1 MFSAEDLNN
10 IADPESDSSEAKEY
24 ADLIQAHISS
34 LKAKLEYPP
43 AVRMGILGGLV
54 GTYFGGVTG
63 TAVGALGGFLL
74 GNRQKVEGVEREV
87 ILNQIAAL
95 QDELRKVAESG
106 ELTEGEISGIMNSQE
121 LMNYSYDCYTFQGK
135 WHDLIGDPG
144 KRFHMMVFGR
154 PKQGKSI
161 FCVQFANYFSQNF
174 GRVLYVAAEEG
185 FSVTLQKKIREF
197 GMANNNMDFANY
209 RNYEQ
214 IRAAL
219 QAKPYKLVFIDSV
232 NFIKITPEQI
242 EELKAE
248 NPQTAFV
255 TVQQAT
261 KGGQFRGSQEYAH
274 NCDIIIEV
282 IAGTA
287 HQQGRY
293 QVHSEMPIFEGP
305 EAKAKEKKETL
316 ETVEVSDVS
325 PEYGQMELF

>member
-1 MFSAEDLNN
+1 MFSEEDLNGLS
-10 IADPESDSSEAKEY
+10 DPGAEASEAKQY
-24 ADLIQAHISS
+24 ADAIAAHISS

-43 AVRMGILGGLV
+43 AVRLGILGGIV
-54 GTYFGGVTG
+54 GTYFGGVAG
-63 TAVGALGGFLL
+63 TAIGALGGFML
-74 GNRQKVEGVEREV
+74 GNKQKVEGVDREV

-95 QDELRKVAESG
+95 QEELRKVAQSG
-106 ELTEGEISGIMNSQE
+106 ELSEGEISGIMNSQE
-121 LMNYSYDCYTFQGK
+121 LMNYSYDCYKFAGK
-135 WHDLIGDPG
+135 WHNLIGDPG
-144 KRFHMMVFGR
+144 KKFHMMVFGR

-174 GRVLYVAAEEG
+174 GPVLYVAAEEG

-197 GMANNNMDFANY
+197 GMANSNMDFANY

-214 IRAAL
+214 IKAAL
-219 QAKPYKLVFIDSV
+219 QAKKYSLVFIDSV

-242 EELKAE
+242 EELKAH
-248 NPQTAFV
+248 NPGTAFV

-293 QVHSEMPIFEGP
+293 QVHSEMPIFDGP
-305 EAKAKEKKETL
+305 EQSKKPTEETAG
-316 ETVEVSDVS
+316 VSDLS
-325 PEYGQMELF
+325 PEYGQTELF

>member
-1 MFSAEDLNN
+1 MFSADDLNN
-10 IADPESDSSEAKEY
+10 IADPEADASEAKQY
-24 ADLIQAHISS
+24 ADLIQGHISS

-43 AVRMGILGGLV
+43 AVRLSILGGIV
-54 GTYFGGVTG
+54 GTYFGGVAG
-63 TAVGALGGFLL
+63 TAAGALGGFLL
-74 GNRQKVEGVEREV
+74 GNKQRIEGVEKEV

-95 QDELRKVAESG
+95 QDELRKVAQSG

-121 LMNYSYDCYTFQGK
+121 LMEYKYDCYKFNGK

-174 GRVLYVAAEEG
+174 GPVLYVAAEEG

-197 GMANNNMDFANY
+197 GMANQNMDFANY

-219 QAKPYKLVFIDSV
+219 QAKPYRCVFIDSV

-248 NPQTAFV
+248 NPNTAFV

-282 IAGTA
+282 IAGIA
-287 HQQGRY
+287 NQQGRY

-305 EAKAKEKKETL
+305 EQKTKETA
-316 ETVEVSDVS
+316 EVAEVSEIS

>member
-10 IADPESDSSEAKEY
+10 IADPETDASEAKQY
-24 ADLIQAHISS
+24 ADAIQAHIAS
-34 LKAKLEYPP
+34 LQAKLEYPP
-43 AVRMGILGGLV
+43 AVRLGILGGIV
-54 GTYFGGVTG
+54 GTYFGGGLG

-74 GNRQKVEGVEREV
+74 GNKQKIEGIDKEV

-106 ELTEGEISGIMNSQE
+106 QLTEGEISGIMNSQE
-121 LMNYSYDCYTFQGK
+121 LMNYRYDCYPFQGK
-135 WHDLIGDPG
+135 WHNLIGDPG

-209 RNYEQ
+209 RDYSQ

-248 NPQTAFV
+248 NTGTAFV

-305 EAKAKEKKETL
+305 EKKPEDKKETL
-316 ETVEVSDVS
+316 EMAEVSEIS

>member
-10 IADPESDSSEAKEY
+10 IADPEADSSEAKEY
-24 ADLIQAHISS
+24 ADLIQAHIAS

-74 GNRQKVEGVEREV
+74 GNKQKVEGVEREV

-95 QDELRKVAESG
+95 QDELRKVAASG

-293 QVHSEMPIFEGP
+293 QVHSEMPIFDGP
-305 EAKAKEKKETL
+305 EAKAKDKKETL
-316 ETVEVSDVS
+316 ETVEVSDIS
-325 PEYGQMELF
+325 PEFGQMELF

>member
-1 MFSAEDLNN
+1 MFSADDLEN
-10 IADPESDSSEAKEY
+10 IADPEAESSEAKQY
-24 ADLIQAHISS
+24 ADAIQAHISS
-34 LKAKLEYPP
+34 LQAKLEYPP
-43 AVRMGILGGLV
+43 AVRLGILGGIV
-54 GTYFGGVTG
+54 GTYFGGMTG
-63 TAVGALGGFLL
+63 TAIGALGGFLL
-74 GNRQKVEGVEREV
+74 GNKQKIEGVDREV

-106 ELTEGEISGIMNSQE
+106 ALTEGEISGIMNSQE
-121 LMNYSYDCYTFQGK
+121 LMNYRYDCYTFTGK

-174 GRVLYVAAEEG
+174 GPVLYVAAEEG

-219 QAKPYKLVFIDSV
+219 QAKPYRLVFIDSV

-293 QVHSEMPIFEGP
+293 QVHSEMPIFDGP
-305 EAKAKEKKETL
+305 EKKET
-316 ETVEVSDVS
+316 EKAAEVADVSDVS
-325 PEYGQMELF
+325 PEYGQMEMF

>member
-10 IADPESDSSEAKEY
+10 IADPEANSSEAKEY
-24 ADLIQAHISS
+24 ADLIQAHIAS

-74 GNRQKVEGVEREV
+74 GNKQKIEGVEREV

-95 QDELRKVAESG
+95 QEELRKVAASG

-293 QVHSEMPIFEGP
+293 QVHSEMPIFDGP
-305 EAKAKEKKETL
+305 EAKAKDKKETL

>member
-1 MFSAEDLNN
+1 MLSADDLNLM
-10 IADPESDSSEAKEY
+10 ADPEAEASEAKQY
-24 ADLIQAHISS
+24 ADMIQAHIIS

-43 AVRMGILGGLV
+43 AIRMGILGGIV
-54 GTYFGGVTG
+54 GTYFGGKAG
-63 TAVGALGGFLL
+63 TAIGALSGLYL
-74 GNRQKVEGVEREV
+74 GSKQKIEGVEREV
-87 ILNQIAAL
+87 ILNQITAL
-95 QDELRKVAESG
+95 QDELRRVAQSG

-121 LMNYSYDCYTFQGK
+121 LMNYKYDSYTFNGK
-135 WHDLIGDPG
+135 WHELIGDPG

-174 GRVLYVAAEEG
+174 GPVLYVAAEEG

-219 QAKPYKLVFIDSV
+219 QAKPYRCVFIDSV

-248 NPQTAFV
+248 NPNTAFV

-293 QVHSEMPIFEGP
+293 QVHSEMPIFDGP
-305 EAKAKEKKETL
+305 EQKTKETA
-316 ETVEVSDVS
+316 EVAEVSDVS
-325 PEYGQMELF
+325 PEYGQMEMF

>member
-10 IADPESDSSEAKEY
+10 IADPEADSSEAKEY
-24 ADLIQAHISS
+24 ADLIQAHIAS

-74 GNRQKVEGVEREV
+74 GNKQKIEGVEREV

-95 QDELRKVAESG
+95 QDELRKVAASG

-293 QVHSEMPIFEGP
+293 QVHSEMPIFDGP

>member
-1 MFSAEDLNN
+1 MLSADDLNSLS
-10 IADPESDSSEAKEY
+10 DPGAKASEAKQY
-24 ADLIQAHISS
+24 ADAIQAHISS
-34 LKAKLEYPP
+34 LQAKLEYPP
-43 AVRMGILGGLV
+43 AIRLGILGGIV

-63 TAVGALGGFLL
+63 TAIGALGGFLL
-74 GNRQKVEGVEREV
+74 GNKQTINDTDKEIV
-87 ILNQIAAL
+87 LNQIAAL
-95 QDELRKVAESG
+95 QEELRKVAESG
-106 ELTEGEISGIMNSQE
+106 ELTQGEISGIMSSKE

-135 WHDLIGDPG
+135 WHELIGDPG
-144 KRFHMMVFGR
+144 KKFHMMVFGR

-161 FCVQFANYFSQNF
+161 FCVQFANYFSTNF
-174 GRVLYVAAEEG
+174 GPVLYVAAEEG

-197 GMANNNMDFANY
+197 GMANPNMDFANY
-209 RNYEQ
+209 RTYEQ
-214 IRAAL
+214 IKAAL
-219 QAKPYKLVFIDSV
+219 QAKKYKLVFIDSV

-248 NPQTAFV
+248 NPGTAFV

-293 QVHSEMPIFEGP
+293 QVHSEMPIFDGP
-305 EAKAKEKKETL
+305 ENKEKKPEA
-316 ETVEVSDVS
+316 EPAGVSEIS
-325 PEYGQMELF
+325 PDYGQMEMF

>member
-1 MFSAEDLNN
+1 MFSEEDLNN
-10 IADPESDSSEAKEY
+10 IADPEADASEAKQY
-24 ADLIQAHISS
+24 ADLIQGHIAS
-34 LKAKLEYPP
+34 LQAKLEYPP
-43 AVRMGILGGLV
+43 AVRLAILGGIV
-54 GTYFGGVTG
+54 GTYFGGGFG
-63 TAVGALGGFLL
+63 TAAGALGGFLL
-74 GNRQKVEGVEREV
+74 GNKQKVEGVDREV
-87 ILNQIAAL
+87 ILNQISAL

-106 ELTEGEISGIMNSQE
+106 QLTEGEISGIMNSAE
-121 LMNYSYDCYTFQGK
+121 LMNYKYDCYAFSGK
-135 WHDLIGDPG
+135 WHDLLGDPG

-174 GRVLYVAAEEG
+174 GPVLYVAAEEG
-185 FSVTLQKKIREF
+185 FSVTLQNKIREF
-197 GMANNNMDFANY
+197 GMANKNMDFANY

-214 IRAAL
+214 IKAAL
-219 QAKPYKLVFIDSV
+219 QAKPYRCVFIDSV

-248 NPQTAFV
+248 NPNTAFV

-282 IAGTA
+282 IAGIA
-287 HQQGRY
+287 NQQGRY
-293 QVHSEMPIFEGP
+293 QVHSQMPIFEDP
-305 EAKAKEKKETL
+305 EAKKEEKPAEL
-316 ETVEVSDVS
+316 AEISDVS

>member
-74 GNRQKVEGVEREV
+74 GNKQKVEGVEREV
-87 ILNQIAAL
+87 ILNQISAL
-95 QDELRKVAESG
+95 QEELRKVAESG

-282 IAGTA
+282 IAGIA
-287 HQQGRY
+287 NQQGRY

>member
-1 MFSAEDLNN
+1 MFSEEDLNGL
-10 IADPESDSSEAKEY
+10 ADPGAEASEAKQY
-24 ADLIQAHISS
+24 ADAIAAHISS

-43 AVRMGILGGLV
+43 AVRLGILGGIV
-54 GTYFGGVTG
+54 GTYFGGVAG
-63 TAVGALGGFLL
+63 TAIGALGGFML
-74 GNRQKVEGVEREV
+74 GNKQKVEGVDREV

-95 QDELRKVAESG
+95 QEELRKVAQSG
-106 ELTEGEISGIMNSQE
+106 ELSEGEISGIMNSQE
-121 LMNYSYDCYTFQGK
+121 LMNYSYDCYKFAGK
-135 WHDLIGDPG
+135 WQELIGDPG
-144 KRFHMMVFGR
+144 KKFHMMVFGR

-174 GRVLYVAAEEG
+174 GPVLYVAAEEG

-197 GMANNNMDFANY
+197 GMANSNMDFANY

-214 IRAAL
+214 IKAAL
-219 QAKPYKLVFIDSV
+219 QAKKYSLVFIDSV

-242 EELKAE
+242 EELKAH
-248 NPQTAFV
+248 NPGTAFV

-293 QVHSEMPIFEGP
+293 QVHSEMPIFDGP
-305 EAKAKEKKETL
+305 EQSKKPTEETAG
-316 ETVEVSDVS
+316 VPDIA
-325 PEYGQMELF
+325 PEYGQTELF

>member
-1 MFSAEDLNN
+1 MLSADDLNL
-10 IADPESDSSEAKEY
+10 IANPEGEASEAKEY
-24 ADLIQAHISS
+24 ADAISAHISS
-34 LKAKLEYPP
+34 LKAKLDYPP
-43 AVRMGILGGLV
+43 AIRMGILGGIV
-54 GTYFGGVTG
+54 GTYFGGKAG
-63 TAVGALGGFLL
+63 TAIGALSGFYL
-74 GNRQKVEGVEREV
+74 GSKQKIEGVEREV
-87 ILNQIAAL
+87 ILNQITAL

-106 ELTEGEISGIMNSQE
+106 ELTEGEISGIMNSQD
-121 LMNYSYDCYTFQGK
+121 LMNYRYDCYTFQGK

-174 GRVLYVAAEEG
+174 GPVLYVAAEEG

-219 QAKPYKLVFIDSV
+219 QAKPYRCVFIDSV

-248 NPQTAFV
+248 NPNTAFV

-305 EAKAKEKKETL
+305 EQKQKETA
-316 ETVEVSDVS
+316 EVAEVSDIS

>member
-1 MFSAEDLNN
+1 MLSADDLNSLS
-10 IADPESDSSEAKEY
+10 DPGAEASEAKQY
-24 ADLIQAHISS
+24 ADAIQAHISS
-34 LKAKLEYPP
+34 LQAKLEYPP
-43 AVRMGILGGLV
+43 AIRLGILGGIV

-63 TAVGALGGFLL
+63 TAIGALGGFLL
-74 GNRQKVEGVEREV
+74 GNKQTLNDTDKEIV
-87 ILNQIAAL
+87 LNQIAAL
-95 QDELRKVAESG
+95 QEELRKVAESG
-106 ELTEGEISGIMNSQE
+106 ELTQGEISGIMSSKE

-135 WHDLIGDPG
+135 WHELIGDPG
-144 KRFHMMVFGR
+144 KKFHMMVFGR

-161 FCVQFANYFSQNF
+161 FCVQFANYFSTNF
-174 GRVLYVAAEEG
+174 GPVLYVAAEEG

-197 GMANNNMDFANY
+197 GMANPNMDFANY
-209 RNYEQ
+209 RTYEQ
-214 IRAAL
+214 IKAAL
-219 QAKPYKLVFIDSV
+219 QAKKYKLVFIDSV

-248 NPQTAFV
+248 NPGTAFV

-293 QVHSEMPIFEGP
+293 QVHSEMPIFDGP
-305 EAKAKEKKETL
+305 ENKEKKPEA
-316 ETVEVSDVS
+316 EPAGVPEIS
-325 PEYGQMELF
+325 PDYGQMEMF

>member
-1 MFSAEDLNN
+1 
-10 IADPESDSSEAKEY
+10 
-24 ADLIQAHISS
+24 
-34 LKAKLEYPP
+34 
-43 AVRMGILGGLV
+43 
-54 GTYFGGVTG
+54 
-63 TAVGALGGFLL
+63 
-74 GNRQKVEGVEREV
+74 
-87 ILNQIAAL
+87 
-95 QDELRKVAESG
+95 
-106 ELTEGEISGIMNSQE
+106 MNSQE
-121 LMNYSYDCYTFQGK
+121 LMNYKYDSYTFNGK
-135 WHDLIGDPG
+135 WHELIGDPG

-174 GRVLYVAAEEG
+174 GPVLYVAAEEG

-242 EELKAE
+242 EELKAQ

-282 IAGTA
+282 IAGIA

-305 EAKAKEKKETL
+305 EQKQGEKPAEMA
-316 ETVEVSDVS
+316 EVSEMS

>member
-1 MFSAEDLNN
+1 
-10 IADPESDSSEAKEY
+10 
-24 ADLIQAHISS
+24 
-34 LKAKLEYPP
+34 
-43 AVRMGILGGLV
+43 MGILGGIV
-54 GTYFGGVTG
+54 GTYFGGKAG
-63 TAVGALGGFLL
+63 TAIGALSGLYL
-74 GNRQKVEGVEREV
+74 GSKQKIEGVEREV
-87 ILNQIAAL
+87 ILNQITAL
-95 QDELRKVAESG
+95 QDELRRVAQSG

-121 LMNYSYDCYTFQGK
+121 LMNYKYDSYTFNGK
-135 WHDLIGDPG
+135 WHELIGDPG

-174 GRVLYVAAEEG
+174 GPVLYVAAEEG

-242 EELKAE
+242 EELKAQ

-282 IAGTA
+282 IAGIA

-305 EAKAKEKKETL
+305 EQKQGEKPAEMA
-316 ETVEVSDVS
+316 EVSEMS

>member
-1 MFSAEDLNN
+1 MLSADDLNLM
-10 IADPESDSSEAKEY
+10 ADPEAEASEAKQY
-24 ADLIQAHISS
+24 ADMIQAHISS

-43 AVRMGILGGLV
+43 AIRMGILGGIV
-54 GTYFGGVTG
+54 GTYFGGKAG
-63 TAVGALGGFLL
+63 TAIGALSGLYL
-74 GNRQKVEGVEREV
+74 GSKQKIEGVEREV
-87 ILNQIAAL
+87 ILNQITAL
-95 QDELRKVAESG
+95 QDELRRVAQSG

-121 LMNYSYDCYTFQGK
+121 LMNYKYDSYTFNGK
-135 WHDLIGDPG
+135 WHELIGDPG

-174 GRVLYVAAEEG
+174 GPVLYVAAEEG

-282 IAGTA
+282 IAGIA

-305 EAKAKEKKETL
+305 EQKQAEKPAEMA
-316 ETVEVSDVS
+316 EVSEIS

>member
-1 MFSAEDLNN
+1 MLSADDLNLM
-10 IADPESDSSEAKEY
+10 ADPEADASEAKQY
-24 ADLIQAHISS
+24 ADMIQAHISS

-43 AVRMGILGGLV
+43 AIRMGILGGIV
-54 GTYFGGVTG
+54 GTYFGGKTG
-63 TAVGALGGFLL
+63 TAIGALSGLYL
-74 GNRQKVEGVEREV
+74 GSKQKIEGVEREV

-121 LMNYSYDCYTFQGK
+121 LMNYKYDSYTFNGK
-135 WHDLIGDPG
+135 WHELIGDPG

-174 GRVLYVAAEEG
+174 GPVLYVAAEEG

-242 EELKAE
+242 EELKAQ

-274 NCDIIIEV
+274 NCDVIIEV

-305 EAKAKEKKETL
+305 EQKQGEKPAEMA
-316 ETVEVSDVS
+316 EVSEMS

>member
-10 IADPESDSSEAKEY
+10 IADPEAESSEAKEY
-24 ADLIQAHISS
+24 ADLIQAHIAS

-74 GNRQKVEGVEREV
+74 GNKQKIEGVEREV

-287 HQQGRY
+287 QQQGRY
-293 QVHSEMPIFEGP
+293 QVHSEMPIFDGP
-305 EAKAKEKKETL
+305 EAKAKDKKETL

>member
-1 MFSAEDLNN
+1 MFSAEDLND
-10 IADPESDSSEAKEY
+10 IADPEADASEAKQY
-24 ADLIQAHISS
+24 ADLIQGHIAS
-34 LKAKLEYPP
+34 LQAKLEYPP
-43 AVRMGILGGLV
+43 AVRLAILGGIV
-54 GTYFGGVTG
+54 GTYFGGGFG
-63 TAVGALGGFLL
+63 TAAGALGGFLL
-74 GNRQKVEGVEREV
+74 GNKQKVEGVDREV

-106 ELTEGEISGIMNSQE
+106 QLTEGEISGIMNSAE
-121 LMNYSYDCYTFQGK
+121 LMNYKYDCYTFSGK
-135 WHDLIGDPG
+135 WHDGIGDPG

-174 GRVLYVAAEEG
+174 GPVLYVAAEEG
-185 FSVTLQKKIREF
+185 FSVTLQNKIREF
-197 GMANNNMDFANY
+197 GMANKNMDFANY

-214 IRAAL
+214 IKAAL
-219 QAKPYKLVFIDSV
+219 QAKPYRCVFIDSV

-248 NPQTAFV
+248 NPNTAFV

-282 IAGTA
+282 IAGIA
-287 HQQGRY
+287 NQQGRY
-293 QVHSEMPIFEGP
+293 QVHSQMPIFEDP
-305 EAKAKEKKETL
+305 EAKKEEKPAEL
-316 ETVEVSDVS
+316 AEISDVS

>member
-1 MFSAEDLNN
+1 MLSADDLNLM
-10 IADPESDSSEAKEY
+10 ADPEADASEAKQY
-24 ADLIQAHISS
+24 ADMIQAHISS

-43 AVRMGILGGLV
+43 AIRMGILGGIV
-54 GTYFGGVTG
+54 GTYFGGKAG
-63 TAVGALGGFLL
+63 TAIGALSGLYL
-74 GNRQKVEGVEREV
+74 GSKQKIEGVEREV

-121 LMNYSYDCYTFQGK
+121 LMNYKYDSYTFNGK
-135 WHDLIGDPG
+135 WHELIGDPG

-174 GRVLYVAAEEG
+174 GPVLYVAAEEG

-242 EELKAE
+242 EELKAQ

-274 NCDIIIEV
+274 NCDVIIEV

-305 EAKAKEKKETL
+305 EQKQGEKPAEMA
-316 ETVEVSDVS
+316 EVSEMS

>member
-10 IADPESDSSEAKEY
+10 IADPEAESSEAKEY
-24 ADLIQAHISS
+24 ADLIQAHIAS

-74 GNRQKVEGVEREV
+74 GNKQKIEGVEREV

-95 QDELRKVAESG
+95 QEELRKVAESG

-154 PKQGKSI
+154 TKQGKSI

-293 QVHSEMPIFEGP
+293 QVHSEMPIFDGP
-305 EAKAKEKKETL
+305 EAKAKDKKETL

>member
-10 IADPESDSSEAKEY
+10 IADTEANSSEAKEY
-24 ADLIQAHISS
+24 ADLIQAHIAS

-74 GNRQKVEGVEREV
+74 GNKQKIEGVEREV

-95 QDELRKVAESG
+95 QEELRKVAASG

-293 QVHSEMPIFEGP
+293 QVHSEMPIFDGP
-305 EAKAKEKKETL
+305 EAKAKDKKETL

>member
-1 MFSAEDLNN
+1 MLSADDLNSLS
-10 IADPESDSSEAKEY
+10 DPGAEASEAKQY
-24 ADLIQAHISS
+24 ADAIQAHISS
-34 LKAKLEYPP
+34 LQAKLEYPP
-43 AVRMGILGGLV
+43 AIRLGILGGIV

-63 TAVGALGGFLL
+63 TAIGAVGGFLL
-74 GNRQKVEGVEREV
+74 GNKQTLNDTDKEIV
-87 ILNQIAAL
+87 LNQIAAL
-95 QDELRKVAESG
+95 QEELRKVAESG
-106 ELTEGEISGIMNSQE
+106 ELTQGEISGIMSSKE

-135 WHDLIGDPG
+135 WHELIGDPG
-144 KRFHMMVFGR
+144 KKFHMMVFGR

-161 FCVQFANYFSQNF
+161 FCVQFANYFSTDF
-174 GRVLYVAAEEG
+174 GPVLYVAAEEG

-197 GMANNNMDFANY
+197 GMANPNMDFANY
-209 RNYEQ
+209 RTYEQ
-214 IRAAL
+214 IKAAL
-219 QAKPYKLVFIDSV
+219 QAKRYKLVFIDSV

-248 NPQTAFV
+248 NPGTAFV

-293 QVHSEMPIFEGP
+293 QVHSEMPIFDGP
-305 EAKAKEKKETL
+305 ENKEKKPEA
-316 ETVEVSDVS
+316 EPAGVPEIS
-325 PEYGQMELF
+325 PDYGQMEMF

>member
-10 IADPESDSSEAKEY
+10 IADPEADSSEAKEY
-24 ADLIQAHISS
+24 ADLIQAHIAS

-74 GNRQKVEGVEREV
+74 GNKQKIEGVEREV

-95 QDELRKVAESG
+95 QEELRKVAESG

-293 QVHSEMPIFEGP
+293 QVHSEMPIFDGP
-305 EAKAKEKKETL
+305 EAKAKDKKETL

>member
-1 MFSAEDLNN
+1 MLSADDLNLM
-10 IADPESDSSEAKEY
+10 ADPEAEASEAKQY
-24 ADLIQAHISS
+24 ADMIQAHISS

-43 AVRMGILGGLV
+43 AIRMGILGGIV
-54 GTYFGGVTG
+54 GTYFGGKAG
-63 TAVGALGGFLL
+63 TAIGALSGLYL
-74 GNRQKVEGVEREV
+74 GSKQKIEGVEREV
-87 ILNQIAAL
+87 ILNQISAL
-95 QDELRKVAESG
+95 QDELRRVAQSG

-121 LMNYSYDCYTFQGK
+121 LMNYKYDSYTFSGK

-174 GRVLYVAAEEG
+174 GPVLYVAAEEG

-282 IAGTA
+282 IAGIA

-305 EAKAKEKKETL
+305 EQKQAEKPAEMA
-316 ETVEVSDVS
+316 EVSEMS

>member
-1 MFSAEDLNN
+1 MLSADDLNLM
-10 IADPESDSSEAKEY
+10 ADPEAEASEAKQY
-24 ADLIQAHISS
+24 ADMIQAHISS

-43 AVRMGILGGLV
+43 AIRMGILGGIV
-54 GTYFGGVTG
+54 GTYFGGKAG
-63 TAVGALGGFLL
+63 TAIGALSGLYL
-74 GNRQKVEGVEREV
+74 GSKQKIEGVEREV

-121 LMNYSYDCYTFQGK
+121 LMNYKYDSYTFNGK
-135 WHDLIGDPG
+135 WHELIGDPG

-174 GRVLYVAAEEG
+174 GPVLYVAAEEG

-242 EELKAE
+242 EELKAQ

-282 IAGTA
+282 IAGIA

-305 EAKAKEKKETL
+305 EQKQGEKPAEMA
-316 ETVEVSDVS
+316 EVSEMS
-325 PEYGQMELF
+325 PEYGQMEMF

>member
-1 MFSAEDLNN
+1 MFTAEDLNQ
-10 IADPESDSSEAKEY
+10 IADPESNSEAKQY
-24 ADLIQAHISS
+24 AEAIQAHISS
-34 LKAKLEYPP
+34 LQAKLEYPP
-43 AVRMGILGGLV
+43 AIRLALLGGIV
-54 GTYFGGVTG
+54 GTYFGGMPG
-63 TAVGALGGFLL
+63 TAIGAIGGLLL
-74 GNRQKVEGVEREV
+74 GNKQVIDQTEREI

-106 ELTEGEISGIMNSQE
+106 ELTEGEISGIMNSRE
-121 LMNYSYDCYTFQGK
+121 LMNYSYDCYPFQGK
-135 WHDLIGDPG
+135 WHELIGDPG

-174 GRVLYVAAEEG
+174 GPVLYVAAEEG

-209 RNYEQ
+209 RDYSQ
-214 IRAAL
+214 IKAAL
-219 QAKPYKLVFIDSV
+219 QAKKYKLVFIDSV

-248 NPQTAFV
+248 NPGTAFV

-305 EAKAKEKKETL
+305 EQKPEDKKPEAA
-316 ETVEVSDVS
+316 EMAEVSEIS

>member
-10 IADPESDSSEAKEY
+10 IADPEANSSEAKEY
-24 ADLIQAHISS
+24 ADLIQAHIAS

-74 GNRQKVEGVEREV
+74 GNKQKVEGVEREV

-95 QDELRKVAESG
+95 QDELRKVAASG

-293 QVHSEMPIFEGP
+293 QVHSEMPIFDGP
-305 EAKAKEKKETL
+305 EAKAKDKKETL

>member
-1 MFSAEDLNN
+1 MFSEEDLNN
-10 IADPESDSSEAKEY
+10 IADPEADSSEAKKY

-54 GTYFGGVTG
+54 GTYFGGVAG

-74 GNRQKVEGVEREV
+74 GNKQKIEGVEREV

-95 QDELRKVAESG
+95 QEELRKVAASG

-121 LMNYSYDCYTFQGK
+121 LMNYSYDCYPFQGK

-174 GRVLYVAAEEG
+174 GPVLYVAAEEG

-214 IRAAL
+214 IRSAL

-282 IAGTA
+282 ITGTA

>member
-1 MFSAEDLNN
+1 MLSADDLNSLS
-10 IADPESDSSEAKEY
+10 DPGAEASEAKQY
-24 ADLIQAHISS
+24 ADAIQAHISS
-34 LKAKLEYPP
+34 LQAKLEYPP
-43 AVRMGILGGLV
+43 AIRLGILGGIV

-63 TAVGALGGFLL
+63 TAIGALGGFLL
-74 GNRQKVEGVEREV
+74 GNKQTINDTDKEIV
-87 ILNQIAAL
+87 LNQIAAL
-95 QDELRKVAESG
+95 QEELRKVAESG
-106 ELTEGEISGIMNSQE
+106 ELTQGEISGIMSSKE

-135 WHDLIGDPG
+135 WHELIGDPG
-144 KRFHMMVFGR
+144 KKFHMMVFGR

-161 FCVQFANYFSQNF
+161 FCVQFANYFSTNF
-174 GRVLYVAAEEG
+174 GPVLYVAAEEG

-197 GMANNNMDFANY
+197 GMANPNMDFANY
-209 RNYEQ
+209 RTYEQ
-214 IRAAL
+214 IKAAL
-219 QAKPYKLVFIDSV
+219 QAKKYKLVFIDSV

-248 NPQTAFV
+248 NPGTAFV

-293 QVHSEMPIFEGP
+293 QVHSEMPIFDGP
-305 EAKAKEKKETL
+305 ENKEKKPEA
-316 ETVEVSDVS
+316 EPAGVPEIS
-325 PEYGQMELF
+325 PDYGQMEMF

>member
-1 MFSAEDLNN
+1 MLSADDLNLM
-10 IADPESDSSEAKEY
+10 ADPEAEASEAKQY
-24 ADLIQAHISS
+24 ADMIQAHISS

-43 AVRMGILGGLV
+43 AIRMGILGGIV
-54 GTYFGGVTG
+54 GTYFGGKAG
-63 TAVGALGGFLL
+63 TAIGALSGLYL
-74 GNRQKVEGVEREV
+74 GSKQKIEGVEREV
-87 ILNQIAAL
+87 ILNQITAL
-95 QDELRKVAESG
+95 QDELRRVAQSG

-121 LMNYSYDCYTFQGK
+121 LMNYKYDSYTFNGK
-135 WHDLIGDPG
+135 WHELIGDPG

-174 GRVLYVAAEEG
+174 GPVLYVAAEEG

-282 IAGTA
+282 IAGIA

-305 EAKAKEKKETL
+305 EPKQAEKPAE
-316 ETVEVSDVS
+316 VAEVSEMS

>member
-1 MFSAEDLNN
+1 MFSAEDLNE
-10 IADPESDSSEAKEY
+10 IADPDSNSEAKEY
-24 ADLIQAHISS
+24 AEAIQAQISS
-34 LKAKLEYPP
+34 LQAKLEYPP
-43 AVRMGILGGLV
+43 AVRLALLGGIV
-54 GTYFGGVTG
+54 GTYFGGAAG

-74 GNRQKVEGVEREV
+74 GNKQSIDETEREI
-87 ILNQIAAL
+87 ILNQISAL

-106 ELTEGEISGIMNSQE
+106 ELTEGEISGIMNSRE
-121 LMNYSYDCYTFQGK
+121 LMNYSYDCYPFQGK

-174 GRVLYVAAEEG
+174 GPVLYVAAEEG

-209 RNYEQ
+209 RDYSQ
-214 IRAAL
+214 IRSAL
-219 QAKPYKLVFIDSV
+219 QAKKYKLVFIDSV

-248 NPQTAFV
+248 NPGTAFV

-305 EAKAKEKKETL
+305 EQKPEDKKETA
-316 ETVEVSDVS
+316 EVAEVSEIS
-325 PEYGQMELF
+325 PDFGQMELF

>member
-1 MFSAEDLNN
+1 MLSADDLNLM
-10 IADPESDSSEAKEY
+10 ADPEAEASEAKQY
-24 ADLIQAHISS
+24 ADMIQAHISS

-43 AVRMGILGGLV
+43 AIRMGILGGIV
-54 GTYFGGVTG
+54 GTYFGGKAG
-63 TAVGALGGFLL
+63 TAIGALSGLYL
-74 GNRQKVEGVEREV
+74 GSKQKIEGVEREV
-87 ILNQIAAL
+87 ILNQISAL

-121 LMNYSYDCYTFQGK
+121 LMNYKYDSYTFSGK

-174 GRVLYVAAEEG
+174 GPVLYVAAEEG

-282 IAGTA
+282 IAGIA

-305 EAKAKEKKETL
+305 EQKQGEKPAEIA
-316 ETVEVSDVS
+316 EVSEMS

>member
-1 MFSAEDLNN
+1 
-10 IADPESDSSEAKEY
+10 
-24 ADLIQAHISS
+24 
-34 LKAKLEYPP
+34 
-43 AVRMGILGGLV
+43 LGSK
-54 GTYFGGVTG
+54 
-63 TAVGALGGFLL
+63 
-74 GNRQKVEGVEREV
+74 QKIEGVEREV
-87 ILNQIAAL
+87 ILNQITAL
-95 QDELRKVAESG
+95 QDELRRVAESG

-121 LMNYSYDCYTFQGK
+121 LMNYKYDSYTFNGK
-135 WHDLIGDPG
+135 WHELIGDPG

-174 GRVLYVAAEEG
+174 GPVLYVAAEEG

-209 RNYEQ
+209 RDYAQ

-219 QAKPYKLVFIDSV
+219 QAKKYKLVFIDSV

-248 NPQTAFV
+248 NPNTAFV

-274 NCDIIIEV
+274 NCDVIIEV

-305 EAKAKEKKETL
+305 EQKPEDKKETA
-316 ETVEVSDVS
+316 EVAEVSEIS
-325 PEYGQMELF
+325 PDYGQMELF

>member
-1 MFSAEDLNN
+1 MLSADDLNSLS
-10 IADPESDSSEAKEY
+10 DPGAEASEAKQY
-24 ADLIQAHISS
+24 ADAIQAHISS
-34 LKAKLEYPP
+34 LQAKLEYPP
-43 AVRMGILGGLV
+43 AIRLGILGGIV

-63 TAVGALGGFLL
+63 TAIGAVGGFLL
-74 GNRQKVEGVEREV
+74 GNKQTLNDTDKEIV
-87 ILNQIAAL
+87 LNQIAAL

-106 ELTEGEISGIMNSQE
+106 ELTHGEISGIMSSKE
-121 LMNYSYDCYTFQGK
+121 LMNYRYDCYTFQGK

-144 KRFHMMVFGR
+144 KKFHMMVYGR

-161 FCVQFANYFSQNF
+161 FCVQFANYFSTNF
-174 GRVLYVAAEEG
+174 GPVLYVAAEEG

-197 GMANNNMDFANY
+197 GMANPNMDFANY
-209 RNYEQ
+209 RTYEQ
-214 IRAAL
+214 IKAAL
-219 QAKPYKLVFIDSV
+219 QAKKYKLVFIDSV

-248 NPQTAFV
+248 NPGTAFV

-274 NCDIIIEV
+274 NCDVIVEV

-293 QVHSEMPIFEGP
+293 QVHSEMPIFDGP
-305 EAKAKEKKETL
+305 ENKEKKPEA
-316 ETVEVSDVS
+316 EPAGVPEIS
-325 PEYGQMELF
+325 PDYGQMEMF

>member
-1 MFSAEDLNN
+1 MLSADDLNLM
-10 IADPESDSSEAKEY
+10 ADPEADASEAKQY
-24 ADLIQAHISS
+24 ADMIQAHISS

-43 AVRMGILGGLV
+43 AIRMGILGGIV
-54 GTYFGGVTG
+54 GTYFGGKAG
-63 TAVGALGGFLL
+63 TAIGAISGLYLGSK
-74 GNRQKVEGVEREV
+74 QKIEGVEREV

-121 LMNYSYDCYTFQGK
+121 LMNYKYDSYTFNGK

-174 GRVLYVAAEEG
+174 GPVLYVAAEEG

-242 EELKAE
+242 EELKAQ

-282 IAGTA
+282 IAGIA

-305 EAKAKEKKETL
+305 EQKQGEKPAEMA
-316 ETVEVSDVS
+316 EVSEMS

>member
-10 IADPESDSSEAKEY
+10 IADPEADSSEAKEY
-24 ADLIQAHISS
+24 ADLIQAHIAS

-74 GNRQKVEGVEREV
+74 GNKQKVEGVEREV

-293 QVHSEMPIFEGP
+293 QVHSEMPIFDGP
-305 EAKAKEKKETL
+305 EAKAKDKKETL
-316 ETVEVSDVS
+316 ETVEVSDIS
-325 PEYGQMELF
+325 PEFGQMELF